1 VTGAGVGAGVGGGG
15 VVTLTQA
22 VPLFVNPVLQVTQV
36 DLVPLE
42 QETLAQL
49 VTAVQ
54 FVQVPLLLYW

>member
-1 VTGAGVGAGVGGGG
+1 VGVGVGTGVGGG

-36 DLVPLE
+36 DVVGPVQVTFL
-42 QETLAQL
+42 QF